1 MRCLSALERKARATG
16 FMRLGFLFSLRGQDA
31 EPPGNGEGIRSV
43 DVGLTWTHL
52 LLVEHFLVVGVRD
65 DERVPVITRQ
75 MGLRV
80 AELIGLETTYAD
92 NPDLSAIN
100 WITLTIK
107 DP

>member
-1 MRCLSALERKARATG
+1 
-16 FMRLGFLFSLRGQDA
+16 MRLGFLFSLRGQDA
-31 EPPGNGEGIRSV
+31 EPPGNGEGIRPV

-92 NPDLSAIN
+92 NSDLSALN